1 MNKTALEVLV
11 LLHQGKRKGK
21 NLRVSCRHSGTAP
34 YIHCKNY
41 VAQNVGA
48 DDIVGIMLET
58 TFALIRRAGKQLG
71 LDDNAIE
78 QLIATD
84 KEHIFEVALKNG
96 KTFKAYRVQHNNKR
110 GPYKGGIR
118 FHPDVN
124 LDEVRAL
131 ATLMSFKTAA
141 VGLPLGGGKGGVSV
155 NPRELSD
162 DELKE
167 ISYKFVEYLQPHIGP
182 DKDVPAP
189 DVNTNSQIID
199 WMVEKYEELTG
210 DNSKASF
217 TGKSLGKGG
226 SEGREAATGRGG
238 VFALRELLKH
248 QGKLDQKLTYAV
260 QGWGN
265 VGSFFATISETEHPN
280 WQLVAA
286 SDSSTTV
293 YSKDGLKAHGLDK
306 VKKSNGKL
314 AAFKDGNVQLQPSDD
329 LVTQEVDVLVLAAL
343 GDAVTEDN
351 MRNIRA
357 KYIVELAN
365 SPVNTSAEEYLA
377 QRGVQIIPDIIAN
390 AGGVVVSYLEWLQNK
405 RGENWNEQKVNTQL
419 EKYISDA
426 VEAMYN
432 TAKERDITLK
442 EAAFINAIERLLED

>member
-1 MNKTALEVLV
+1 
-11 LLHQGKRKGK
+11 
-21 NLRVSCRHSGTAP
+21 
-34 YIHCKNY
+34 
-41 VAQNVGA
+41 
-48 DDIVGIMLET
+48 MLET
-58 TFALIRRAGKQLG
+58 TFALIRRAGQQLG
-71 LDDNAIE
+71 LDDKTIE

-84 KEHIFEVALKNG
+84 KEHIFEIALENG

-118 FHPDVN
+118 FHPEVN

-167 ISYKFVEYLQPHIGP
+167 ISHKFVEYLQPHIGP
-182 DKDVPAP
+182 EKDVPAP
-189 DVNTNSQIID
+189 DVNTNPQIID
-199 WMVEKYEELTG
+199 WMVEKYEEITG
-210 DNSKASF
+210 DSSKASF

-248 QGKLDQKLTYAV
+248 QGKSDEKLTYAV

-280 WQLVAA
+280 WQLIAA
-286 SDSSTTV
+286 SDSSATV
-293 YSKDGLKAHGLDK
+293 YAKDGLKAHDLDK
-306 VKKSNGKL
+306 VKKSDGKL
-314 AAFKDGNVQLQPSDD
+314 SSFEGAEILASDE
-329 LVTQEVDVLVLAAL
+329 LVTTEVDVLVLAAL
-343 GDAVTEDN
+343 GDAVTETN
-351 MRNIRA
+351 MANVRA

-365 SPVNTSAEEYLA
+365 SPVNAPAEAYLA
-377 QRGVQIIPDIIAN
+377 GKNAQIIPDIIAN

-405 RGENWNEQKVNTQL
+405 QGEHWSEQKVNAQL
-419 EKYISDA
+419 ETYIADA
-426 VEAMYN
+426 VEAMYQ
-432 TAKERDITLK
+432 TAEKRGITLK